1 MGTTLRNHLDAQ
13 ATGPDGAALARLV
26 ESLAEAAVALHGVIA
41 EGGGG
46 ADGAR
51 ASAPG
56 EASNG
61 GGDIQKMLDLEADRL
76 FVAAARRAG
85 IAFYGS
91 EEQDEAVAMD
101 PAGAFALAIDPLD
114 GSSNI
119 ETNVSIGTIFSVL
132 PVDAEHRAAPGTVF
146 QQPGRR
152 QRAAGFF
159 VYGPQLL
166 LVLTLGQGTHSF
178 GWSPARREWSL
189 AQTLAIPEAAKEYSV
204 NASNAR
210 HWDEPVRL
218 YVDGCL
224 AGRDGPRGRDFNMRW
239 VASMVA
245 DAYRIFVRG
254 GIYLYPGD
262 RRKGYAA
269 GRIRLVYEAS
279 PVAFCAEQ
287 AGGAA
292 SDGLTPILDIVP
304 TGLHQRTPV
313 AFGSREEVL
322 EFGRTLADP
331 ASLAEASTLLGD
343 RPVGGF

>member
-1 MGTTLRNHLDAQ
+1 MVTTLRNHLDAHGS
-13 ATGPDGAALARLV
+13 APGDAALARLV
-26 ESLAEAAVALHGVIA
+26 ERLGDAAVALHELIS
-41 EGGGG
+41 EGAGG
-46 ADGAR
+46 AEGAR
-51 ASAPG
+51 ASATDG
-56 EASNG
+56 GSNG

-76 FVAAARRAG
+76 FVAAAREAG
-85 IAFYGS
+85 VAFYGS

-101 PAGAFALAIDPLD
+101 ASGTLALAIDPLD

-132 PVDAEHRAAPGTVF
+132 PVEAEHRAAPDTVF
-146 QQPGRR
+146 RQPGRR
-152 QRAAGFF
+152 QRAAGVF

-166 LVLTLGQGTHSF
+166 LVLTLGHGTHCF
-178 GWSPARREWSL
+178 GWSPRRREWSL
-189 AQTLAIPEAAKEYSV
+189 TQTIQIPEQAKEYSV
-204 NASNAR
+204 NASNLR

-218 YVDGCL
+218 YVDNCL
-224 AGRDGPRGRDFNMRW
+224 QGREGPRGRDFNMRW

-262 RRKGYAA
+262 RRPGYAD
-269 GRIRLVYEAS
+269 GRIRLVYEAN

-292 SDGLTPILDIVP
+292 TDGLTSILDIEP
-304 TGLHQRTPV
+304 AGLHQRTPV
-313 AFGSREEVL
+313 VFGSREEVL
-322 EFGRTLADP
+322 EYGRTLADP
-331 ASLAEASTLLGD
+331 ASRVEVSPLFGQ